1 MASILQQLKPT
12 SKYIDRRTFPT
23 YDDAKNAL
31 HKSDTVYVGN
41 LTFYATEPQISAFF
55 SSCGEVRQI
64 FMGLNR
70 VSRTCGFAF
79 VQYFTHEAA
88 KLAVDMLNN
97 AKFDERII
105 KVEMDPGYKDGRQ
118 WGRGEDRW
126 THQTTIVLSLTLG
139 EAVGERMA
147 TVTEDANGEDMGGAR
162 KTCKYHFC
170 ICS

>member
-12 SKYIDRRTFPT
+12 SKIYWDRRTFPT

-55 SSCGEVRQI
+55 SSCGDVRQI

-70 VSRTCGFAF
+70 VTRTPCGFAF

-118 WGRGEDRW
+118 WGRGKTGGQASDDHRTKFDSGRGGW
-126 THQTTIVLSLTLG
+126 G
-139 EAVGERMA
+139 E
-147 TVTEDANGEDMGGAR
+147 NGNSNRRR
-162 KTCKYHFC
+162 KRRRHGRR
-170 ICS
+170 